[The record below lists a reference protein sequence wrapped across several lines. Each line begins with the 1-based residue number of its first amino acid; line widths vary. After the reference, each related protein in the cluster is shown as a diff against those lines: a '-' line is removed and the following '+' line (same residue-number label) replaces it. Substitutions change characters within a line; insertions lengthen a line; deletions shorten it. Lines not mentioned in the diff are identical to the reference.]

1 MDENEVREDEEIR
14 EDEAEVAEAAT
25 PETDVEAVEQRAD
38 DYDGLARRLDDVI
51 GKLDGMAEVIDRIES
66 MFGGF
71 VEAGATI
78 REGSNDM
85 DEISEDVIEDT
96 GLNDIVD
103 EVVDVVSVD
112 DLDL

>member
-1 MDENEVREDEEIR
+1 MEDEVRDDEEIR
-14 EDEAEVAEAAT
+14 EDEAEVAEDAT
-25 PETDVEAVEQRAD
+25 PETDVEAVEQRTD
-38 DYDGLARRLDDVI
+38 DYDGLARRLDDVL
-51 GKLDGMAEVIDRIES
+51 GKLDGITEMLGRVES
-66 MFGGF
+66 MMGGF

-96 GLNDIVD
+96 GINDIVD
-103 EVVDVVSVD
+103 EVIDVVSVD

>member
-1 MDENEVREDEEIR
+1 MDENEVREDEVQ
-14 EDEAEVAEAAT
+14 EDKAEVAEDAT
-25 PETDVEAVEQRAD
+25 PETDVEAVEQRTD
-38 DYDGLARRLDDVI
+38 DYDGLARRLDDVM
-51 GKLDGMAEVIDRIES
+51 GKLDGMTEMLGRIES
-66 MFGGF
+66 MMGGF

-78 REGSNDM
+78 REGSSDM

-96 GLNDIVD
+96 GINDIVD